1 MTINGDVEKIIA
13 KGEKAAS
20 GSVGIGAEAG
30 NVIINGGTVEATGNE
45 ATTNGA
51 SNGIWAAGEMR
62 QVRSISMEEVLLPT
76 AARL

>member
-1 MTINGDVEKIIA
+1 MTINGDVEKITA

-30 NVIINGGTVEATGNE
+30 NVIINGGTVEATGDE

-51 SNGIWAAGEMR
+51 SNGIWAAGDEAGEIYINGGS
-62 QVRSISMEEVLLPT
+62 VTAT